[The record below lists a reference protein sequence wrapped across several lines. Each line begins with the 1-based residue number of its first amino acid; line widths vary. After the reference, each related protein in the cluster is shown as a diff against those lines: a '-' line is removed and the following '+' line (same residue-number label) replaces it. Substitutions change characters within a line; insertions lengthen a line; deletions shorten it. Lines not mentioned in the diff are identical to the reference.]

1 MLWSHLSSYITK
13 LKMPSS
19 KLASND
25 VKNLVRSLLT
35 RGVDGLGPL
44 SSSEELANEYLFDEG
59 YETYQAKIDALIR
72 WETAKNFGTGFITG
86 VGGLVTLPVSVP
98 ASLFAGYFLQA
109 RLVGAVAVIHN
120 HKLDEERVRTMVLL
134 CMLGNA
140 GKEVLKEAGIK
151 AGNSLALSAL
161 SRISGKALIEI
172 NKKVG
177 FRLFTKAGEKGVV
190 NLTKAV
196 PVVSGIVGG
205 TVDAVACRTVGR
217 FANSVFRH
225 KTRRRKKLRV

>member
-1 MLWSHLSSYITK
+1 
-13 LKMPSS
+13 MPNL
-19 KLASND
+19 KLATND
-25 VKNLVRSLLT
+25 VKRLVRSLLT
-35 RGVDGLGPL
+35 HGVDGLGPL

-59 YETYQAKIDALIR
+59 YETTQAKINALIR
-72 WETAKNFGTGFITG
+72 WETAKSFGTGFITG

-98 ASLFAGYFLQA
+98 ASLFAGYFLHA
-109 RLVGAVAVIHN
+109 RLIGAVVIIHN
-120 HKLDEERVRTMVLL
+120 HKLDEERVRTMLLL

-151 AGNSLALSAL
+151 VGNSLALSAL
-161 SRISGKALIEI
+161 TRISGKALIEI

-177 FRLFTKAGEKGVV
+177 LRLFTKAGEKGVV

-196 PVVSGIVGG
+196 PLAGGFVGG

-217 FANSVFRH
+217 FADRVFRR
-225 KTRRRKKLRV
+225 KTRRRKKPRG